1 MRTMR
6 NSVADKLSRLDA
18 IKNDDGAGD
27 PGTTAERQAVRLGRM
42 PQAAFF
48 TAAVGSGGLS

>member
-1 MRTMR
+1 MR